1 MQKELSIATPLV
13 TRQTC
18 SRGGRCLR
26 GGAVQDRH
34 RRFGG
39 SRLDQPGQFGAAYL
53 AVTVAR
59 SRSAGRARTI
69 TTDHGSARV
78 DRGSVTV
85 EAALVLAVL
94 MVVVASCLAGI
105 GCVIAQLRCA
115 DAAREA
121 ARLAGRGDTAS
132 AATAVT
138 AIAPSGAVLSLQ
150 NQGDLVTATVSVGAV
165 SGLLPGVTIT
175 ATASAANEERA
186 QLGRG

>member
-1 MQKELSIATPLV
+1 M
-13 TRQTC
+13 
-18 SRGGRCLR
+18 
-26 GGAVQDRH
+26 
-34 RRFGG
+34 
-39 SRLDQPGQFGAAYL
+39 
-53 AVTVAR
+53 
-59 SRSAGRARTI
+59 
-69 TTDHGSARV
+69 
-78 DRGSVTV
+78 
-85 EAALVLAVL
+85 LAVL